1 MQKPARVRIL
11 DAAHEL
17 MLTIGLARATTKE
30 IAKAA
35 GCSEAALYKYF
46 ASKEDLFVTVLKERL
61 PRLNPLLSRLAED
74 PGERSVEE
82 NLTEIARQA
91 ALFYEQSFP
100 IAASL
105 YAEPKLKRRHD
116 AAMREMGS
124 GPAHAHP
131 GPRRLPPR
139 RAGRRPYQPRSRHLR
154 RGVPAARRLCP
165 ARLRVRH
172 DRGRETP
179 AVRRRVRRLPRPHP
193 PARNRLAG
201 VSQSSIPAC
210 SFAFTSS
217 GAADPRTDCLASSA
231 SSSSVKP

>member
-82 NLTEIARQA
+82 NLTEIAREA
-91 ALFYEQSFP
+91 ALFYAQSFP

-105 YAEPKLKRRHD
+105 YAEPKLKQRHD
-116 AAMREMGS
+116 AAMREMGR
-124 GPAHAHP
+124 GPHMPIRGLDAYLRAEQA
-131 GPRRLPPR
+131 
-139 RAGRRPYQPRSRHLR
+139 AGRISPEADTYAAASLLLGACAQRAFAYDMTEDGKPPQSVEEFAASLARTLLR
-154 RGVPAARRLCP
+154 GI
-165 ARLRVRH
+165 
-172 DRGRETP
+172 G
-179 AVRRRVRRLPRPHP
+179 
-193 PARNRLAG
+193 
-201 VSQSSIPAC
+201 
-210 SFAFTSS
+210 
-217 GAADPRTDCLASSA
+217 
-231 SSSSVKP
+231 